1 MADALSIELRGVTK
15 EYLAGGARAR
25 VLDRLDLTVAAG
37 EMVALMGPSGSGKS
51 TLLNLV
57 AGLDRPTS
65 GTVLAGGR
73 PLEGLTDDQLSAWRS
88 RNVGFIFQRYHL
100 LSVLTAEQ
108 NVEVPLL
115 LFKLPGEE
123 RRRRVRTAL
132 ELVGLL
138 DRARHYPR
146 QLSGGQEQRVAIA
159 RAIVTD
165 PGVLLADEPTGN
177 LDGTS
182 AGEILDLVG
191 LLNRQ
196 LGKTVVMVT
205 HDPAAAA
212 RAGRLLYLNKGVLAP
227 GATAGG
233 T

>member
-1 MADALSIELRGVTK
+1 
-15 EYLAGGARAR
+15 
-25 VLDRLDLTVAAG
+25 
-37 EMVALMGPSGSGKS
+37 
-51 TLLNLV
+51 
-57 AGLDRPTS
+57 
-65 GTVLAGGR
+65 
-73 PLEGLTDDQLSAWRS
+73 
-88 RNVGFIFQRYHL
+88 
-100 LSVLTAEQ
+100 
-108 NVEVPLL
+108 VEVPLL